1 MDSLLTKNISKSF
14 PGVKALIDVDFE
26 VRAGEIHALVGAN
39 GAGKSTLMK
48 ILSGAYTASSGNIFI
63 NNKEID
69 IQSPGDAKKN
79 GIVIVYQEVDTALVP
94 HLTVGENIMMDYL
107 VNEQKSI
114 FVNWKKIHTRA
125 QKEID
130 DLGLSINSKQLI
142 SDLTLHEKQ
151 MVLIGRAVYQNAK
164 YLLLDEPTAA
174 LSITETEKL
183 FVLIEKLRKDG
194 MGIVFI
200 SHRLDE
206 VFKTCEKITVLR
218 DGKLVNSFTSE
229 DTDIDTVVETMLG
242 KKMDSSYPE
251 ITTEFGDPIF
261 EVENLSGTGD
271 IHDVNLYARAGEII
285 GITGLIGAG
294 KTELCK
300 LLFGLGDI
308 NTGKITVKNKELSLN
323 SPSDAV
329 KQGLALVPE
338 ERRKEGVL
346 VGESLA
352 TNITLPTLDEYCS
365 KSFMNTKKIR
375 KKAID
380 TIKKVH
386 IKTPNEK
393 QLVANLSGGNQQKVV
408 IGKWLISQAEVFLLD
423 EPTKGVDIGSKSEIY
438 SLIDDL
444 AKQKKCI
451 IYASCEFSEILG
463 LTHRTYVMY
472 SGTIVKEL
480 ETKKTSEEELLYY
493 STGGRDFGKK

>member
-1 MDSLLTKNISKSF
+1 MDNLLAKNISKDF
-14 PGVKALIDVDFE
+14 PGVRALIDVDFE
-26 VRAGEIHALVGAN
+26 VSAGEIHALVGAN

-48 ILSGAYTASSGNIFI
+48 ILSGAYDASSGDIFI
-63 NNKEID
+63 DEQQVD
-69 IQSPGDAKKN
+69 IHGPSDAKKN

-94 HLTVGENIMMDYL
+94 HLTVAENVMMDYL

-114 FVNWKKIHTRA
+114 FVNWKEIHQKA
-125 QKEID
+125 QKELD
-130 DLGLSINSKQLI
+130 ALGLNINSRQLI

-151 MVLIGRAVYQNAK
+151 MVLIGRAVFQNAK

-183 FVLIEKLRKDG
+183 FTLIKKLQQDG

-218 DGKLVNSFTSE
+218 DGKLVNSFLTKE
-229 DTDIDTVVETMLG
+229 TNLDAVVESMLG
-242 KKMDSSYPE
+242 KKIESSYPE
-251 ITTEFGDPIF
+251 IEHNVGETILD
-261 EVENLSGTGD
+261 VKNLSGTGD
-271 IHDVNLYARAGEII
+271 IHDVDLNARSGEII

-308 NTGKITVKNKELSLN
+308 ETGTISLRNRELSI
-323 SPSDAV
+323 SKPADAV
-329 KQGLALVPE
+329 KQGFALVPE

-346 VGESLA
+346 VGETLA
-352 TNITLPTLDEYCS
+352 TNVTLPTLDNYCTNSFISS
-365 KSFMNTKKIR
+365 KKVRN
-375 KKAID
+375 KALD
-380 TIKKVH
+380 TIDKVH
-386 IKTPNEK
+386 IKTPSEK

-408 IGKWLISQAEVFLLD
+408 IGKWLISEAEVFLLD
-423 EPTKGVDIGSKSEIY
+423 EPTKGVDIGSKAEIY
-438 SLIDDL
+438 SLINDL
-444 AKQKKCI
+444 AKENKCI
-451 IYASCEFSEILG
+451 VYASCEFSEILG

-472 SGTIVKEL
+472 NGTIVKEL
-480 ETKKTSEEELLYY
+480 ETSKTSEEELLYY
-493 STGGRDFGKK
+493 STGGTDFEK